1 MDWTRS
7 ATNAARWPSRAASL
21 KSAANGRP
29 IMQFLRTTLWVAIA
43 VILAIV
49 ASHNWHDV
57 TLGLWGNIEVD
68 IKIPVLLI
76 LVFLIGFLPPFL
88 VLRARLWQM
97 RRRLDSLER
106 THATPAPA
114 PSFQPEDPDSL

>member
-1 MDWTRS
+1 
-7 ATNAARWPSRAASL
+7 
-21 KSAANGRP
+21 
-29 IMQFLRTTLWVAIA
+29 MQFLRTTFWVAIA

-57 TLGLWGNIEVD
+57 TLELWGNIEVD

-76 LVFLIGFLPPFL
+76 LMFLLGFLPPFL
-88 VLRARLWQM
+88 ILRGKLWQA

-106 THATPAPA
+106 AHAVPAPGPTA
-114 PSFQPEDPDSL
+114 AYPVEDREPS

>member
-1 MDWTRS
+1 
-7 ATNAARWPSRAASL
+7 
-21 KSAANGRP
+21 
-29 IMQFLRTTLWVAIA
+29 MQFLRTTLWVAIA

-68 IKIPVLLI
+68 IKMPVLLI

-88 VLRARLWQM
+88 MLRARLWQM

-106 THATPAPA
+106 THAMPAPTPGA
-114 PSFQPEDPDSL
+114 TFPAEDHDSL